1 MTKRTRLFLLVSVG
15 VLVLGLGTGLVASYV
30 GFQGLTIVG
39 SDGPDELAYVP
50 QDSRLVAFANVREV
64 MNSDF
69 RRKLQALQPDSA
81 ARTNDFQDK
90 TGVNIESDVDA
101 VVVSLGASTEMG
113 PPLLIAR
120 GRFDAVRIEGLMREQ
135 GGEVA
140 DYKGKR
146 LVTVAGDEHPFA
158 VAFVEPGVLAF
169 GTADAVRRAIDTKSG
184 ASGNITKNT
193 ELMKIVRDID
203 DGNAWAVGRF
213 DAFAA
218 SGRIPKEVAG
228 QIPPITWLSASGQV
242 GSGVEGLLRAE
253 VSSDQ
258 AANDLREVIRGFMAL
273 ARLQTGRNPG
283 IATMLDSLRLGGEGK
298 TVSVGFSVPPEMVD
312 VLASMQ
318 GRGRGA
324 GPRAPRVPRPGR
336 PQAQVF

>member
-1 MTKRTRLFLLVSVG
+1 MTKRTRLFLLISIG
-15 VLVLGLGTGLVASYV
+15 VLVLGLGTGLLASYV

-50 QDSRLVAFANVREV
+50 QDSRLVAFANVRDV

-69 RRKLQALQPDSA
+69 RHKLQALQPDSA
-81 ARTNDFQDK
+81 ARTSDFQAR
-90 TGVNIESDVDA
+90 TGVNIESDVDT
-101 VVVSLGASTEMG
+101 VVVSLGAATEMG
-113 PPLLIAR
+113 PPLVIAR

-135 GGEVA
+135 GGEVEE
-140 DYKGKR
+140 YKGKR
-146 LVTVAGDEHPFA
+146 LVTVAGAEHPFG
-158 VAFVEPGVLAF
+158 VAFVEPGLLAF
-169 GTADAVRRAIDTKSG
+169 GTADAVRSAIDTKSG
-184 ASGNITKNT
+184 ASANITTNT

-228 QIPPITWLSASGQV
+228 QIPPITWFAAMGHID
-242 GSGVEGLLRAE
+242 SGVEGLLRAE
-253 VSSDQ
+253 TSNDQ

-273 ARLQTGRNPG
+273 ARLQTRQNPG
-283 IATMLDSLRLGGEGK
+283 ISAMLDSLRLGGEGK

-312 VLASMQ
+312 VLAAMQ

-324 GPRAPRVPRPGR
+324 GPRAPRGPRPGR
-336 PQAQVF
+336 I